1 GTETR
6 GIRFVPNADRTNPD
20 QERVFVLQRSPPA
33 LVTFN
38 RIGGFNVP
46 ADVIEMCSSPITMDM
61 YPPIDPDHP
70 TDDPV
75 RLYVTCFESGQVYV
89 VDPYSTQ
96 VVAIIEAGRGP
107 SGLAFAKSGDGR
119 LFAYVVGFGANNV
132 SVVDLNPGVTQY
144 HVVQRIGFPT
154 AVPF

>member
-1 GTETR
+1 NTGDTFATEIVGTEAR
-6 GIRFVPNADRTNPD
+6 GIQFVPNADRTDPN
-20 QERVFVLQRSPPA
+20 QTRVFVLQRSPPA
-33 LVTFN
+33 LVSFN
-38 RIGGFNVP
+38 RVGGYNVP

-61 YPPIDPDHP
+61 YPRPDPDHP
-70 TDDPV
+70 SDAPV

-107 SGLAFAKSGDGR
+107 SGLAFSTDAEGR

-132 SVVDLNPGVTQY
+132 SVIDLKPGDTQY
-144 HVVQRIGFPT
+144 
-154 AVPF
+154 